1 MTKNVELT
9 KTELYQTLLDL
20 LFGEVPR
27 LRNEMANGPLDGVA
41 EAHDKLV
48 TALMSIRSI
57 ARALAEVDDKR
68 AVALMLLES
77 QMTVEVLKLTQLASA
92 PVATAPTGDSS
103 RKAGSCAA

>member
-1 MTKNVELT
+1 MTKNLGELT
-9 KTELYQTLLDL
+9 TTELYQTLLDL

-27 LRNEMANGPLDGVA
+27 FRTAMAHGPLDGVA

-57 ARALAEVDDKR
+57 ARALAEVDDER

-77 QMTVEVLKLTQLASA
+77 QMTVEVLKLTQLPASA
-92 PVATAPTGDSS
+92 QQVG
-103 RKAGSCAA
+103 AA